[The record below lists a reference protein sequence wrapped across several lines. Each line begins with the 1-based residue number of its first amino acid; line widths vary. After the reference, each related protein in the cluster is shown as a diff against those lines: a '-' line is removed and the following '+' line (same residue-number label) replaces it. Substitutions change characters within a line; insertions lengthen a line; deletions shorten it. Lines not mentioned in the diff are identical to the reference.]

1 MTYPATNFN
10 EAVNLVVPDS
20 NALHK
25 VINGGTEETVLLPEG
40 DSVPTLRKA
49 IADSLLFKDP
59 IAWSEGNN
67 ETNFLQ
73 LRTFTDGLIYWAP
86 TATETNQIP
95 MGITPVGDTNWKLAP
110 VTVRV
115 VSVNGKDDIV
125 VLDASDFDDI
135 YSKTE
140 VDNALSSK
148 ANSSDVYLKT
158 ETYSQTEIDDALSSK
173 ANSSDVYQK
182 TETYSQEEIDSALS
196 NLEQSI
202 SYQTPAYDP
211 DTVYSYGDVV
221 YKTIGGVKKFFQWYS
236 NVESLAGKDPELDG
250 NRQTGWIDDTKPF
263 YWTPL
268 KGSRPGTPLWPWMS
282 MTFPEGTLNV
292 VGNSVPKA
300 VFWRL
305 AEAFPEFI
313 NGDYI
318 DFPETGGEFFRVLD
332 QGRGV
337 DVGRTFNSYQKA
349 TITAWNTGS
358 DEAVYSLNLT
368 QSSSGLS
375 VIGADQIDTA
385 EYQPANLVGIVSSG
399 AISLPGTVNGGY
411 AGSVRPRNL
420 AFPILVEV

>member
-1 MTYPATNFN
+1 MHPLRNGSQVTARPARKATAGTPGYFSESNDNSQPSYPGQDWFN
-10 EAVNLVVPDS
+10 DVIDEFK
-20 NALHK
+20 NALAAAN
-25 VINGGTEETVLLPEG
+25 IAYLPG
-40 DSVPTLRKA
+40 DLTHLAQLFAKA
-49 IADSLLFKDP
+49 
-59 IAWSEGNN
+59 SE
-67 ETNFLQ
+67 Q
-73 LRTFTDGLIYWAP
+73 Y
-86 TATETNQIP
+86 Q
-95 MGITPVGDTNWKLAP
+95 
-110 VTVRV
+110 
-115 VSVNGKDDIV
+115 
-125 VLDASDFDDI
+125 
-135 YSKTE
+135 
-140 VDNALSSK
+140 
-148 ANSSDVYLKT
+148 VY
-158 ETYSQTEIDDALSSK
+158 
-173 ANSSDVYQK
+173 N
-182 TETYSQEEIDSALS
+182 
-196 NLEQSI
+196 
-202 SYQTPAYDP
+202 PA
-211 DTVYSYGDVV
+211 TVYSYGDVV

-332 QGRGV
+332 QGRGI

-375 VIGADQIDTA
+375 VIGADQMDTA